1 MICAKNL
8 CYKYKNGNKV
18 LKNISFTIK
27 KGEFVALIGQNGA
40 GKTTLLKHFN
50 ALLKPTGGSM
60 SVNGFDL
67 SRAKTSVL
75 SRHIGFLFQNPDH
88 QIFCPTVF
96 DEIAFGL
103 RNAAKSKDEINR
115 LVTAAALKVGIEKY
129 LETNPFSLSRGQR
142 QRVALASVLALETEI
157 LVLDEPTTGQDY
169 KETIEIMDIIKDL
182 NRQGK
187 TIIMVTHD
195 MELVAA
201 YARRVIILQNG
212 TIVEDGTPGEVF
224 AKTDSM
230 ALSNLQPPQIYT
242 LAEKFHKQGIFR
254 NVYILDEMLEE
265 IISYL
270 EGDTSACNG

>member
-8 CYKYKNGNKV
+8 CYEYKSGNRV

-50 ALLKPTGGSM
+50 GLLKPSGGSM
-60 SVNGFDL
+60 LVNGLDV
-67 SRAKTSVL
+67 SKTKTSVL

-88 QIFCPTVF
+88 QIFCRTVF

-103 RNAAKSKDEINR
+103 KNVAKSEDEIKR

-129 LETNPFSLSRGQR
+129 LEANPFSLSRGQR
-142 QRVALASVLALETEI
+142 QRVALASVLAMETEI

-169 KETIEIMDIIKDL
+169 KEAIEIMDIIKDL
-182 NRQGK
+182 NTQGK
-187 TIIMVTHD
+187 TVIMVTHD

-212 TIVEDGTPGEVF
+212 TIVENGTPSEVF
-224 AKTDSM
+224 SKAESM

-242 LAEKFHKQGIFR
+242 LAKKFHKQGIFR
-254 NVYILDEMLEE
+254 NVYTLDEMMEE

-270 EGDTSACNG
+270 EGDKSACNG